1 MNDYVSKPIRIETL
15 VDALSKVRSHVEQ
28 DDDGHAVEQD
38 HGAEPAAPDSAPPG
52 DPVIDAAAI
61 QNLFDITGGDPGF
74 MAEMIDSYLDT
85 SPPLLERMRVAT
97 ETGDADALRMAAHTL
112 KSGSADFGAMQL
124 SQICARLEEL
134 GKRAEWDGAAALYEQ
149 AHDHYPAVREALLAV
164 RERQEWE
171 G

>member
-1 MNDYVSKPIRIETL
+1 
-15 VDALSKVRSHVEQ
+15 
-28 DDDGHAVEQD
+28 
-38 HGAEPAAPDSAPPG
+38 
-52 DPVIDAAAI
+52 
-61 QNLFDITGGDPGF
+61 
-74 MAEMIDSYLDT
+74 
-85 SPPLLERMRVAT
+85 MRVAT